1 MYREM
6 LLLYVE
12 QGRTQVNSLCADL
25 EPWQVIGLT
34 ALTTLGG
41 VWAKGF
47 LFQQESKEAPTK
59 QSTEI
64 QYRVETGQ
72 KR

>member
-25 EPWQVIGLT
+25 EPWQIIGVSV
-34 ALTTLGG
+34 LTTLGG

-47 LFQQESKEAPTK
+47 LFQQESKEA
-59 QSTEI
+59 SSN
-64 QYRVETGQ
+64 
-72 KR
+72 